1 MAIDVLHNPGT
12 FAVRHDP
19 GVTRRTTT
27 IPPRQVARTEA
38 RLARRLK
45 DGDDDALAEV
55 YAQVGPATF
64 GYLLRTLGD
73 RGAAEDVQQQVFTEV
88 WRRAADYDPRKAGLV
103 TWVLMIARSRAID
116 HLRKRVPEP
125 QDPQAATSEVE
136 AAQDI
141 AGETDALVDRW
152 RMAHYLSRLPGEERL
167 LLQMR
172 FYQELSQTE
181 IADRTGVPLGTVKS
195 RMVSGLNRL
204 RELLEHEEGAL
215 A

>member
-1 MAIDVLHNPGT
+1 MVIDALPHSRLL
-12 FAVRHDP
+12 AVSEATM
-19 GVTRRTTT
+19 TRRSA
-27 IPPRQVARTEA
+27 IVAPRQVARSEV
-38 RLARRLK
+38 RLARRLG
-45 DGDDDALAEV
+45 DGDEDALAEV

-88 WRRAADYDPRKAGLV
+88 WRRAGDYDPQRAGLV

-125 QDPQAATSEVE
+125 QDPQAAASEVE
-136 AAQDI
+136 SSQDV

-152 RMAHYLSRLPGEERL
+152 RMAHYLSRLPGDERI

-172 FYQELSQTE
+172 FYQELSQSE

-204 RELLEHEEGAL
+204 RELLELEEGVA

>member
-1 MAIDVLHNPGT
+1 MPPASMRRLRAWSTAQGYGADLRSRHSIGAYAPSVTELAPLPAQPA
-12 FAVRHDP
+12 AVPWPTTDWPVGAVEVADP
-19 GVTRRTTT
+19 G
-27 IPPRQVARTEA
+27 
-38 RLARRLK
+38 RL
-45 DGDDDALAEV
+45 
-55 YAQVGPATF
+55 
-64 GYLLRTLGD
+64 
-73 RGAAEDVQQQVFTEV
+73 
-88 WRRAADYDPRKAGLV
+88 
-103 TWVLMIARSRAID
+103 
-116 HLRKRVPEP
+116 
-125 QDPQAATSEVE
+125 
-136 AAQDI
+136 
-141 AGETDALVDRW
+141 DALVDRW

>member
-1 MAIDVLHNPGT
+1 M
-12 FAVRHDP
+12 
-19 GVTRRTTT
+19 TRRSPTAA
-27 IPPRQVARTEA
+27 PRQVARTEV
-38 RLARRLK
+38 RLARRLR
-45 DGDDDALAEV
+45 DGDEDALAEV

-88 WRRAADYDPRKAGLV
+88 WRRAPDYDPQRAGLV

-136 AAQDI
+136 AAQDV

-152 RMAHYLSRLPGEERL
+152 RMAHYLSRLPGDERI

-172 FYQELSQTE
+172 FYQELSQSE

-204 RELLEHEEGAL
+204 RELLEHEEGVA

>member
-1 MAIDVLHNPGT
+1 MTVDALLQPGT
-12 FAVRHDP
+12 LTMRDDRV
-19 GVTRRTTT
+19 VTRRSAT
-27 IPPRQVARTEA
+27 ITPRKVARAEV
-38 RLARRLK
+38 RLARRMK
-45 DGDDDALAEV
+45 DGDDEALAEV
-55 YAQVGPATF
+55 YAQVGSATF

-88 WRRAADYDPRKAGLV
+88 WRRAGDYDPQKAGLV

-125 QDPQAATSEVE
+125 QDPQAAASEVE
-136 AAQDI
+136 AGQDVA
-141 AGETDALVDRW
+141 AGTDALVDRW
-152 RMAHYLSRLPGEERL
+152 RMAHYLSRLPSEERL

-172 FYQELSQTE
+172 FYQELSQSE

-204 RELLEHEEGAL
+204 RELLELEEGVA